1 MPKDWHERVAQ
12 FLLQAFN
19 GQCVPLLRDISFI
32 PLADRSFKS
41 INQGSV
47 YFSESAITLLPTDLG
62 HRLVDREPIKDSYWR
77 KMLFSAIG
85 IQSFAKPL
93 GFTNADVSP
102 ETLKSAL
109 NSARFEEVK
118 MLVDKHFSSVAKG
131 DFIWLLELREHKYT
145 TEEIAQ
151 LLVAEQQD
159 SPWIY
164 FEARNLPREAIIS

>member
-1 MPKDWHERVAQ
+1 
-12 FLLQAFN
+12 
-19 GQCVPLLRDISFI
+19 
-32 PLADRSFKS
+32 
-41 INQGSV
+41 
-47 YFSESAITLLPTDLG
+47 
-62 HRLVDREPIKDSYWR
+62 
-77 KMLFSAIG
+77 
-85 IQSFAKPL
+85 
-93 GFTNADVSP
+93 VSP